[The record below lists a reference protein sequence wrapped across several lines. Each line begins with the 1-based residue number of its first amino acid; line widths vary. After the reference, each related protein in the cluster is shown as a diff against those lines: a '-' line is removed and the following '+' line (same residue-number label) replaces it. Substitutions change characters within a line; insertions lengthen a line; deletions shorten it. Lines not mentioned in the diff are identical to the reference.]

1 MNLLTLLIIAVVAFV
16 LAYRFYGNV
25 LDRLVG
31 IDENA
36 KTPAHTMTDGVDYV
50 PAKAPVLLG
59 HHFASI
65 AGAGPITG
73 PIAAVVFGWLP
84 CFLWIVIG
92 SIFVGGVHDYFGLIT
107 SARHK
112 GLSVGEIIGQYVGKK
127 ARTWFL
133 LFAWLALVLVVA
145 VFTILT
151 ASAFAANASVAT
163 AGFLMLLIAMG
174 MGFAMYRMN
183 MTLPVVTIV
192 GIILLFFA
200 IWIGLSAP
208 FLFFNQVTWTWI
220 LIVYIIM
227 ASVLPV
233 WVLLQPRDYLSSF
246 LLYVALAGGFIG
258 ILVVRPT
265 LVYPAY
271 TSFRTGVGFL
281 FPMLFVTI
289 ACGAVSGF
297 HSLVASGTTSKQLD
311 NERDS
316 RMVGYGSMLLEGV
329 LAVIALGT
337 AAILTKEG
345 MTTGLAEWGGAVGV
359 FAHGLG
365 KFMAGFG
372 VPEETGV
379 VFGSLTIS
387 AFLITSLD
395 TATRL
400 GRYCFEELT
409 TEAMPSI
416 SNRYVGTLVTVI
428 AGGGLALTGQWTAI
442 WPMFGSSNQL
452 VAGLSLLGATA
463 YLAHLGKSYKI
474 TYYPMLFMIIMTV
487 VALINL
493 VFNNFGKGN
502 ILLGSI
508 AILLLILASFV
519 VYEGFQA
526 LGRFKE
532 IKASS
537 ETK

>member
-1 MNLLTLLIIAVVAFV
+1 MNLLTLLITALIIYVVAYIV
-16 LAYRFYGNV
+16 YGNY
-25 LDRLVG
+25 LDKLAGV
-31 IDENA
+31 DE
-36 KTPAHTMTDGVDYV
+36 KRETPAHSMTDGVDYV

-73 PIAAVVFGWLP
+73 PIAAIVFGWLP

-92 SIFVGGVHDYFGLIT
+92 CVFIGGVHDFFSLFT
-107 SARHK
+107 SSRHK

-127 ARTWFL
+127 ARIWFL
-133 LFAWLALVLVVA
+133 LFAWLTLVLVVA

-163 AGFLMLLIAMG
+163 AAFLMLLIAIG
-174 MGFAMYRMN
+174 MGFAMYRGN
-183 MTLPVVTIV
+183 VSLPIVTVI
-192 GIILLFFA
+192 GFILLFVA
-200 IWIGLSAP
+200 IWIGLNAP
-208 FLFFNQVTWTWI
+208 FLFFNQITWTWI
-220 LIVYIIM
+220 LIAYIIL
-227 ASVLPV
+227 AATLPV
-233 WVLLQPRDYLSSF
+233 WILLQPRDYLSSF
-246 LLYVALAGGFIG
+246 LLYVALAGGLIG
-258 ILVVRPT
+258 IFIVRPT
-265 LVYPAY
+265 LAYPAF
-271 TSFRTGVGFL
+271 TSFRTSSGFL
-281 FPMLFVTI
+281 FPMLFVII

-297 HSLVASGTTSKQLD
+297 HSMVASGTTSKQLN
-311 NERDS
+311 NEKDV
-316 RMVGYGSMLLEGV
+316 RMVGYGAMLLEGV

-337 AAILTKEG
+337 AAILTQEG
-345 MTTGLAEWGGAVGV
+345 HATGLAEWGGAVGV

-365 KFMAGFG
+365 NFLAGLG
-372 VPEETGV
+372 VPEETGI

-409 TEAMPSI
+409 SEKMPSI
-416 SNRYVGTLVTVI
+416 SNRYVGTLITVI
-428 AGGGLALTGQWTAI
+428 AGGALALSGQWQAIWPLFGSANQLLAGLAL
-442 WPMFGSSNQL
+442 
-452 VAGLSLLGATA
+452 LSATA
-463 YLAHLGKSYKI
+463 WLAHMGKKYTA
-474 TYYPMLFMIIMTV
+474 TYIPMVFMMIITV
-487 VALINL
+487 TALINL

-508 AILLLILASFV
+508 SILLLVLASFV

>member
-1 MNLLTLLIIAVVAFV
+1 MNLLTLLIIAVI
-16 LAYRFYGNV
+16 AYIIAYKVYGGF
-25 LDRLVG
+25 LDKLVG
-31 IDENA
+31 IDEKA
-36 KTPAHTMTDGVDYV
+36 KTPAHAMTDGLDYV

-73 PIAAVVFGWLP
+73 PIAAIVFGWLP
-84 CFLWIVIG
+84 CFIWIVLG
-92 SIFVGGVHDYFGLIT
+92 CIFVGGVHDYFGLIT

-112 GLSVGEIIGQYVGKK
+112 GKSVGEIIGQYVGKK
-127 ARTWFL
+127 ARMWFL
-133 LFAWLALVLVVA
+133 LFAWLTLVLVVA
-145 VFTILT
+145 VFAILT

-163 AGFLMLLIAMG
+163 AGFLMLLIAIG

-183 MTLPVVTIV
+183 ISLPVVTVIGV
-192 GIILLFFA
+192 ILLFVS
-200 IWIGLSAP
+200 IWIGLNAP
-208 FLFFNQVTWTWI
+208 FLYFNQITWTWI
-220 LIVYIIM
+220 LIVYIFV

-233 WVLLQPRDYLSSF
+233 WMMLQPRDYLSSF
-246 LLYVALAGGFIG
+246 LLYVALAGGFLG
-258 ILVVRPT
+258 IIIVRPT
-265 LVYPAY
+265 LAYPAF
-271 TSFRTGVGFL
+271 TTFRTGTGFL

-297 HSLVASGTTSKQLD
+297 HSMVASGTTAKQLD
-311 NERDS
+311 NEKDTRI
-316 RMVGYGSMLLEGV
+316 VGYGAMLIEGV

-337 AAILTKEG
+337 AAILTQQG
-345 MTTGLAEWGGAVGV
+345 MTQGLADWGGAVGV

-372 VPEETGV
+372 VPEATGT

-409 TEAMPSI
+409 SEKMPSI
-416 SNRYVGTLVTVI
+416 SNRYAGTIVTVV
-428 AGGGLALTGQWTAI
+428 AGGALAMSGQWSAIWPIFGSANQLLAGLAL
-442 WPMFGSSNQL
+442 
-452 VAGLSLLGATA
+452 LSATA
-463 YLAHLGKSYKI
+463 WLAHLGKEYKV
-474 TYYPMLFMIIMTV
+474 TYYPMVFMMVVTI

-502 ILLGSI
+502 ILLGSVSV
-508 AILLLILASFV
+508 LLLFLASFV

-526 LGRFKE
+526 LGRFKQ
-532 IKASS
+532 IKAAQ
-537 ETK
+537 ENK